1 MLHVLLEKVVNMQ
14 IQMGNST
21 REIKFISKNEM
32 EMLDIILISR
42 LREMKNA
49 LNVLICTLNIIVKE
63 RFNKLEDRSIEII
76 QR

>member
-14 IQMGNST
+14 IQIGNST
-21 REIKFISKNEM
+21 REIKFISKNEK

-49 LNVLICTLNIIVKE
+49 LNVLICTLNIVKE